1 MPSVYFHS
9 GAPKTGTSYLQ
20 VLFARHSEDM
30 VRQGVIY
37 PDNVFVHGAKEGKI
51 TSGNGVELANY
62 INPNLPHNIEDKSA
76 FLGKLDRTLKES
88 GGENFLF
95 SSEFIVFH
103 DNDRTSALIEC
114 LQRNGYEAKSMYL
127 VRDLSNA
134 AFSTYSQQ
142 VKRAG
147 EARTFEE
154 FLTTWDPHYMH
165 HVNLMNSA
173 FGYENV
179 LIYNYEEHRSR
190 LAALF
195 FEDFMNIKIDVP
207 VGETVNRS
215 LDKKELDLLRV
226 FNSFSGENNAF
237 ASTLISDA
245 LMLAPS
251 ASAERFLISEKEFSI
266 INKKFKRA
274 VEKINNQI
282 RGKAIVVAQDV
293 GEFERKSDLTDFER
307 FTMAALAQIS
317 KAIRR

>member
-1 MPSVYFHS
+1 MPTVYFHS

-20 VLFARHSEDM
+20 VLFARHSEAM
-30 VRQGVIY
+30 TQQGVIY
-37 PDNVFVHGAKEGKI
+37 PENIFVHGAKEGKI

-76 FLGKLDRTLKES
+76 FLGKLDHLLKKS
-88 GGENFLF
+88 NGNNFLF

-103 DNDRTSALIEC
+103 DNDRTNSLMEC
-114 LQRNGYEAKSMYL
+114 LKTNGYESKSIYL
-127 VRDLSNA
+127 VRDLSRA

-154 FLTTWDPHYMH
+154 FLATWDPHYMH

-173 FGYENV
+173 FGHENV
-179 LIYNYEEHRSR
+179 FIYNYEEHKHR

-195 FEDFMNIKIDVP
+195 FEDFMNIKIDASID
-207 VGETVNRS
+207 ETINRS
-215 LDKKELDLLRV
+215 LDKKELDLLRA

-237 ASTLISDA
+237 LSTLISDA
-245 LMLAPS
+245 LMIAPS
-251 ASAERFLISEKEFSI
+251 ASKDKFLLSQKEFSI
-266 INKKFKRA
+266 INKKFEGA
-274 VEKINNQI
+274 IEKINKQL
-282 RGKAIVVAQDV
+282 RGKEIFVAEEV
-293 GEFERKSDLTDFER
+293 GEFERNSDLTDFER

-317 KAIRR
+317 KSIRR